1 MRVDYSG
8 FFAAAMGKDITPYPY
23 QLALANSPWP
33 DALKVE
39 TGIGKTAA
47 VILAWIYKRLLND
60 PHTPRRLV
68 YCLPMRVLVEQTA
81 QTAHIWIKNLKDKG
95 LFPGDRPLP
104 VYTLMGGKIDS
115 DWDFY
120 PEQESILV
128 GTQDQLLSRALNRG
142 YAESRFRWPVQFG
155 LLNNDCLWVMDEV
168 QLMGEGL
175 ATTAQLDAFRR
186 AFGTISPVHSLWMSA
201 TFSRD
206 WLKTIDFSSYA
217 ADLTEIGLTAE
228 DKKHPLARKRFEAK
242 KPIEKVDLPGEKL
255 GKIAEMILDSHQK
268 GTRTLAVFNTVRRA
282 VEAFK
287 SLKDKKP
294 KSSLILIHSR
304 FRPEDR
310 QKALERLLSPPDGGG
325 TICISTQVVEAGVD
339 VSAKT
344 LFTDL
349 APWPSMVQRFGRCN
363 REGLDSSARI
373 FWFSFDLD
381 KKGAS
386 HPYREKDLRNSLKIL
401 GGLKDAGPVNLPPVD
416 LPADYKHV
424 FRAKDVIEIFDTTPD
439 LAGLDIDI
447 SRFIRESDDQDIQ
460 VFWRDFPLGGPGESE
475 PAPSRNEVCSV
486 PIFDLKGRNKWRWD
500 HLEKVWARQGV
511 VSPGMLLMLRSA
523 EGGYS
528 GELGWTG
535 DENDIPE
542 ALATSEQAEEGNDDD
557 TYLTSGWQTI
567 AEHTDLIVKELRTL
581 LALCPLSRKDLEEI
595 LLLAARWH
603 DAGKAHEVFQRA
615 ISEGAPGSDGF
626 KTWAKTDRRT
636 IHYER
641 KGFRHEL
648 ASALALLGNGFPDLA
663 AYLAAAHHGKVRL
676 SIRSLPEES
685 TPNDPEVRF
694 ARGIWEGDVL
704 KEADLGGS
712 TKLPETMLDLS
723 YMELGE
729 GSRGPSWLAR
739 MISLRDDI
747 SLGPFRLAYLEALLR
762 VSDWRASQK
771 MVKE

>member
-1 MRVDYSG
+1 MGIVSG
-8 FFAAAMGKDITPYPY
+8 
-23 QLALANSPWP
+23 PWP

-39 TGIGKTAA
+39 TGMGKTAA

-60 PHTPRRLV
+60 PDTPRRLV

-81 QTAHIWIKNLKDKG
+81 QNACLWISHLKEKG
-95 LFPGDRPLP
+95 ILPSDRPLP

-115 DWDFY
+115 DWDFF

-155 LLNNDCLWVMDEV
+155 LLNNDCLWVMDEL

-175 ATTAQLDAFRR
+175 ATTAQLETFRR
-186 AFGTISPVHSLWMSA
+186 AFGTISPVRSLWMSA
-201 TFSRD
+201 TFNRD
-206 WLKTIDFSSYA
+206 WLKTIDFLSA
-217 ADLTEIGLTAE
+217 AESLTEVGLSAE
-228 DKKHPLARKRFEAK
+228 DKENPLARKRIEAK
-242 KPIEKVDLPGEKL
+242 KPIEKADLLGEKL

-282 VEAFK
+282 VETFK
-287 SLKDKKP
+287 SLKNKSP

-310 QKALERLLSPPDGGG
+310 QRALERLLSPPDGEG

-339 VSAKT
+339 ISAKT

-363 REGLDSSARI
+363 REGLESSAKI
-373 FWFSFDLD
+373 FWISLDLD
-381 KKGAS
+381 KKGTAQ
-386 HPYREKDLRNSLKIL
+386 PYRGKDLRNSLKIL
-401 GGLKDAGPVNLPPVD
+401 GGLKDAGPGNLPPVD
-416 LPADYKHV
+416 MPIEYNHV
-424 FRAKDVIEIFDTTPD
+424 LRAKDVIEIFDTTPD

-447 SRFIRESDDQDIQ
+447 SRFIRESDDQHVQ
-460 VFWRDFPLGGPGESE
+460 VFWRDFPPGGPGESE
-475 PAPSRNEVCSV
+475 PAPLRNEVCGV
-486 PIFDLKGRNKWRWD
+486 PISEVKALNKWRWD

-511 VSPGMLLMLRSA
+511 VSPGMLLLLRSA

-528 GELGWTG
+528 AELGWTG
-535 DENDIPE
+535 DKNDIPE
-542 ALATSEQAEEGNDDD
+542 VLATSEQSEEGNDDD
-557 TYLTSGWQTI
+557 TYLTSGWQTV
-567 AEHTDLIVKELRTL
+567 AEHTDLMVKEMRAL
-581 LALCPLSRKDLEEI
+581 LSLCPLSKKDLEEI

-603 DAGKAHEVFQRA
+603 DAGKAHEIFQRA
-615 ISEGAPGSDGF
+615 ISEGSPGPDGS

-648 ASALALLGNGFPDLA
+648 ASALALLENGFPDLA

-676 SIRSLPEES
+676 SIRSLPEEA
-685 TPNDPEVRF
+685 TPNDPQVRF
-694 ARGIWEGDVL
+694 ARGIWEGDIL
-704 KEADLGGS
+704 KEANLGGG
-712 TKLPETMLDLS
+712 TKLPETKLDLS

-729 GSRGPSWLAR
+729 GPRGPSWLAR

-762 VSDWRASQK
+762 ISDWRASQK